1 MEEEKTFEEH
11 VRDIGN
17 WFSKNLP
24 AIFAILIS
32 VFFLFTGV
40 VKVLPTELN
49 WKEQTIMTFVTIVA
63 GFSITS
69 LVGEYG
75 FISAKNSKL
84 FIDTRVEY
92 DKSVR
97 GALKYREAIDQLAKE
112 KAESNLKQLRIHI
125 LESVNIAYEDVFN
138 EYGRVITEFDIYK
151 YKNEKGFVKKV
162 RAYHKSIKL
171 KVEDTNIF
179 GLASSS
185 LFGVKKEI
193 SEKEYRTKNS
203 AKSLIIKVLLSIA
216 TAGIMLQ
223 FLGWDIG
230 ALIYAFMQV
239 VLWTAMGLITRQK
252 NYNFIMEEIM
262 PQYIGKRIVIDEFME
277 MGEDKKA
284 EYVNRAEKSHEK
296 IKQLPYIPLN
306 H

>member
-1 MEEEKTFEEH
+1 MENDEKTFEEH
-11 VRDIGN
+11 IRDIGN

-24 AIFAILIS
+24 AIFAVLIS

-40 VKVLPTELN
+40 VKVLPTDLD

-75 FISAKNSKL
+75 FSSAKNSQM
-84 FIDTRVEY
+84 FINTRMEY

-97 GALKYREAIDQLAKE
+97 GALKYREAIDQLAQD
-112 KAESNLKQLRIHI
+112 KANDNLRTLRIHI
-125 LESVNIAYEDVFN
+125 LESVNLNYDDIFN
-138 EYGRVITEFDIYK
+138 EENRVITDFDITK
-151 YKNEKGFVKKV
+151 YKKENGYVKKL
-162 RAYHKSIKL
+162 RAYHKAIKL
-171 KVEDTNIF
+171 KVVDTNIF

-185 LFGVKKEI
+185 LFGVKKDI
-193 SEKEYRTKNS
+193 TEKEYRTRSS
-203 AKSLIIKVLLSIA
+203 AKSLIIKVLLSVA

-223 FLGWDIG
+223 FLGWNIG

-239 VLWTAMGLITRQK
+239 VLWVAMGLITRQK

-277 MGEDKKA
+277 MEDSKKQ
-284 EYVNRAEKSHEK
+284 EYIERTKKYKA
-296 IKQLPYIPLN
+296 LPFIPLN
-306 H
+306 R

>member
-1 MEEEKTFEEH
+1 MENEEKTFEEH
-11 VRDIGN
+11 IRDIGN

-24 AIFAILIS
+24 AIFAVLIS

-40 VKVLPTELN
+40 VKVLPTDLD

-75 FISAKNSKL
+75 FSSAKNSQI
-84 FIDTRVEY
+84 FINTRMEY

-97 GALKYREAIDQLAKE
+97 GALKYREAIDQLAQD
-112 KAESNLKQLRIHI
+112 KANDNLRTLRIHI
-125 LESVNIAYEDVFN
+125 LESVNLNYDDIFN
-138 EYGRVITEFDIYK
+138 EENRVITDFDITK
-151 YKNEKGFVKKV
+151 YKKENGYVKKL
-162 RAYHKSIKL
+162 RAYHKAIKL
-171 KVEDTNIF
+171 RVVDTNIF

-185 LFGVKKEI
+185 LFGVKKDI
-193 SEKEYRTKNS
+193 TEKEYRTKSS

-223 FLGWDIG
+223 FLGWNIG

-239 VLWTAMGLITRQK
+239 VLWVAMGLITRQK

-277 MGEDKKA
+277 MEDSKKQ
-284 EYVNRAEKSHEK
+284 EYIERTKKYKA
-296 IKQLPYIPLN
+296 LPFIPLN
-306 H
+306 R

>member
-1 MEEEKTFEEH
+1 MENDEKTFEEH
-11 VRDIGN
+11 IREIGN

-40 VKVLPTELN
+40 VKVLPTELD

-63 GFSITS
+63 GYSITS

-75 FISAKNSKL
+75 FSSAKNSQI
-84 FIDTRVEY
+84 FINTRMDY

-97 GALKYREAIDQLAKE
+97 GALKYREAIDELAKE
-112 KAESNLKQLRIHI
+112 KAENNLKTLRIHI
-125 LESVNIAYEDVFN
+125 LESVNINYDDVFN
-138 EYGRVITEFDIYK
+138 EYGRVITEFNITK
-151 YKNEKGFVKKV
+151 YKHENGYVKKV
-162 RAYHKSIKL
+162 RAYHKAIKL
-171 KVEDTNIF
+171 KVMDTNIF

-185 LFGVKKEI
+185 LFGIKKEI
-193 SEKEYRTKNS
+193 TEKEYRTKSS

-223 FLGWDIG
+223 FLGWNIG

-239 VLWTAMGLITRQK
+239 VLWVAMGLITRQK

-277 MGEDKKA
+277 MEDSKKQ
-284 EYVNRAEKSHEK
+284 EYIERTKKYKA
-296 IKQLPYIPLN
+296 LPFIPLN
-306 H
+306 R

>member
-1 MEEEKTFEEH
+1 MENEEKTFEEH
-11 VRDIGN
+11 IRDIGN

-24 AIFAILIS
+24 AIFAVLIS

-40 VKVLPTELN
+40 VKVLPTDLG

-75 FISAKNSKL
+75 FSSAKNSQI
-84 FIDTRVEY
+84 FINTRMEY

-97 GALKYREAIDQLAKE
+97 GALKYREAIDQLAQD
-112 KAESNLKQLRIHI
+112 KANDNLRTLRIHI
-125 LESVNIAYEDVFN
+125 LESVNLNYDDIFN
-138 EYGRVITEFDIYK
+138 EENRVITDFDITK
-151 YKNEKGFVKKV
+151 YKKENGYVKKL
-162 RAYHKSIKL
+162 RAYHKAIKL
-171 KVEDTNIF
+171 RVVDTNIF

-185 LFGVKKEI
+185 MFGVKKDI
-193 SEKEYRTKNS
+193 TEKEYRTRSS
-203 AKSLIIKVLLSIA
+203 AKSLIIKVLLSVA

-223 FLGWDIG
+223 FLGWNIG

-239 VLWTAMGLITRQK
+239 VLWVAMGLITRQK

-277 MGEDKKA
+277 MEDSKKQ
-284 EYVNRAEKSHEK
+284 EYIERTKKYKA
-296 IKQLPYIPLN
+296 LPFIPLN
-306 H
+306 R

>member
-1 MEEEKTFEEH
+1 MEDEKTFEEH
-11 VRDIGN
+11 IRDIGN

-75 FISAKNSKL
+75 FTSAKNSKQ
-84 FIDTRVEY
+84 FIDTRMDY

-97 GALKYREAIDQLAKE
+97 SALKYRKPIEELSKE
-112 KAESNLKQLRIHI
+112 KAEDNLKTLRIHI

-138 EYGRVITEFDIYK
+138 EYGRANTDFDIYK
-151 YKNEKGFVKKV
+151 YKNEKGFIKKL
-162 RAYHKSIKL
+162 RAYHRVLKL

-185 LFGVKKEI
+185 LFGIKKEI
-193 SEKEYRTKNS
+193 TEKEYRTKSN

-239 VLWTAMGLITRQK
+239 VLWVAMGLITRQK

-262 PQYIGKRIVIDEFME
+262 PQYSSKRIVIDEFME
-277 MGEDKKA
+277 MSEEKKQ
-284 EYVNRAEKSHEK
+284 EYINKSIK
-296 IKQLPYIPLN
+296 LKQLPYIEPKVV
-306 H
+306 

>member
-1 MEEEKTFEEH
+1 MENEEKTFEEH
-11 VRDIGN
+11 IRDIGN

-24 AIFAILIS
+24 AIFAVLIS

-40 VKVLPTELN
+40 VKVLPTDLD

-75 FISAKNSKL
+75 FSSAKNSQM
-84 FIDTRVEY
+84 FINTRMEY

-97 GALKYREAIDQLAKE
+97 GALKYREAIDQLAQD
-112 KAESNLKQLRIHI
+112 KANDNLRTLRIHI
-125 LESVNIAYEDVFN
+125 LESVNLNYDDIFN
-138 EYGRVITEFDIYK
+138 EENRVITDFDITK
-151 YKNEKGFVKKV
+151 YKKENGYVKKL
-162 RAYHKSIKL
+162 RAYHKAIKL
-171 KVEDTNIF
+171 RVVDTNIF

-185 LFGVKKEI
+185 LFGVKKDI
-193 SEKEYRTKNS
+193 TEKEYRTKSS

-223 FLGWDIG
+223 FLGWNIG

-239 VLWTAMGLITRQK
+239 VLWVAMGLITRQK

-277 MGEDKKA
+277 MEDSKKQ
-284 EYVNRAEKSHEK
+284 EYIERTKKYKA
-296 IKQLPYIPLN
+296 LPFIPLN
-306 H
+306 R